1 MDQIV
6 IPSRLER
13 EPHALKVHCS
23 NQLSYETIQI
33 IIQRTLF
40 SVLFY
45 KYINNIFNPKIFFKF
60 ELLNLFGLC
69 LQIYKQYFKSKN
81 IFKKLSSS
89 TFLFGWGALKSS
101 YIRISLSHPSKSGI
115 LCWLSLTFCTCWQYN
130 TIIKDW
136 YRYHSLTR
144 CYMCIVKHLRL
155 INL

>member
-60 ELLNLFGLC
+60 ELLNLFLVC
-69 LQIYKQYFKSKN
+69 VYKYINNILNPKIFLKN
-81 IFKKLSSS
+81 
-89 TFLFGWGALKSS
+89 
-101 YIRISLSHPSKSGI
+101 
-115 LCWLSLTFCTCWQYN
+115 
-130 TIIKDW
+130 
-136 YRYHSLTR
+136 
-144 CYMCIVKHLRL
+144 
-155 INL
+155 